1 MITFQSDAC
10 GDVMMFDKVAQHMM
24 QIMGKDIATRGIIT
38 VEQMPECIA
47 RLQAAIAADRAT
59 ASGPSPQADDEDPNG
74 GRLGAGAPVSL
85 AQRAV
90 PLVEQLERSLARNK
104 PVLWGV

>member
-1 MITFQSDAC
+1 MIAFQSDAS
-10 GDVMMFDKVAQHMM
+10 GDVMMFDAVARHMM
-24 QIMGKDIATRGIIT
+24 EVMGKDIAARGVIT

-47 RLQAAIAADRAT
+47 RLKVAIAADRAHARGDKDEGSDDAT
-59 ASGPSPQADDEDPNG
+59 EASGVAA
-74 GRLGAGAPVSL
+74 RVSL

-90 PLVEQLERSLARNK
+90 PLVDLLERSLARNK